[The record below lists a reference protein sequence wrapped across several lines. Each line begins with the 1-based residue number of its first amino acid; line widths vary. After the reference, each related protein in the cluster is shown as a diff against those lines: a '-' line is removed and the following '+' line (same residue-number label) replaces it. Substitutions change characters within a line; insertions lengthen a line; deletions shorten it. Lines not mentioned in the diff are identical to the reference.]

1 MARTTGTASL
11 ADLVRTG
18 VIESGETI
26 VMNRR
31 SAPPIE
37 ATVQPDGTIRAG
49 AQSFTT
55 PSGAAKRLLAVGA
68 VDGWRRWRVP
78 RLDYRSLD
86 ELRVP

>member
-11 ADLVRTG
+11 ADLVRNG

-37 ATVQPDGTIRAG
+37 ATVQSDGTITAG
-49 AQSFTT
+49 PHSFAT
-55 PSGAAKRLLAVGA
+55 PSGAAKRLLDVGA

-78 RLDYRSLD
+78 RLDYRCLD
-86 ELRVP
+86 ELRGP